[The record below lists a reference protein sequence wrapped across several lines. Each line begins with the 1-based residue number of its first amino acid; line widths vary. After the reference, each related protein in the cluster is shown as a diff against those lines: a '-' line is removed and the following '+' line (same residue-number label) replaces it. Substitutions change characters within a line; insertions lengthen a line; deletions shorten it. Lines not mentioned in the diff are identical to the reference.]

1 MGSSSRWIARAIAA
15 VLLFTAA
22 LVGAGDP
29 AHASGKFKIGDRVE
43 VDDLGNGGWRPG
55 VVIAEDARTYLVRMD
70 PRSAG
75 DTSPNFTVL
84 KTGIYEPRIRPSA
97 AGLPEAQKKNNSQP
111 TGILD
116 CPITEGIG
124 NRRLDEAVIA
134 KLIRCMHEYK
144 DGAGPT
150 SIGTDSRFDIMSM
163 KVGGPRVWNVLNDIG
178 PATASTQ
185 VYPVK
190 VSYTQTWWARESVRT
205 QKGITIYGCYYST
218 LSEWTCAVNSRVK
231 REPDLVQ
238 PRG

>member
-1 MGSSSRWIARAIAA
+1 MSPSSRPFARVIALLALCVVAA
-15 VLLFTAA
+15 GGAVGSAWAA
-22 LVGAGDP
+22 A
-29 AHASGKFKIGDRVE
+29 KFNIGDRVE

-55 VVIAEDARTYLVRMD
+55 VVIAENDRTYLVRMD

-75 DTSPNFTVL
+75 DVSVNFTVP
-84 KTGIYEPRIRPSA
+84 KTGIYETRIRASS
-97 AGLPEAQKKNNSQP
+97 AGLPDAQKKNTSQP

-124 NRRLDEAVIA
+124 KRRLDEAVIA
-134 KLIRCMHEYK
+134 KLIRCMNEYK
-144 DGAGPT
+144 NGAGPT
-150 SIGTDSRFDIMSM
+150 SIGTDSRFDITSM
-163 KVGGPRVWNVLNDIG
+163 TIGSPRVWNVLNDIG
-178 PATASTQ
+178 PGTASTQ